1 MILEKLIYMIC
12 EEFGFSENELDS
24 SSYLYEFIED
34 DGELEELVFAIE
46 SEFEIELENGLDT
59 EMTIEELADM
69 IEEAAE

>member
-12 EEFGFSENELDS
+12 EEFGFTENELDS
-24 SSYLYEFIED
+24 ASYLYDFIED
-34 DGELEELVFAIE
+34 DGELEELIFAIE

>member
-12 EEFGFSENELDS
+12 EEFGFSENSLDS

-34 DGELEELVFAIE
+34 EDELEELVFAIE
-46 SEFEIELENGLDT
+46 SEFEIELRDGLDT